1 MIIVSLDNSSKLCT
15 LPIPEGPDLIGV
27 GGVGLVGEY
36 SDLTGLPYS
45 ESWKKGNGSVE
56 KYFVE
61 KNRENEAVLWCLNID
76 RFIFTKK
83 IAQKYF
89 K

>member
-45 ESWKKGNGSVE
+45 ESFGSG
-56 KYFVE
+56 FGSSLIFDTSGSFFGSIG
-61 KNRENEAVLWCLNID
+61 AVIV
-76 RFIFTKK
+76 
-83 IAQKYF
+83 
-89 K
+89 

>member
-45 ESWKKGNGSVE
+45 ES
-56 KYFVE
+56 
-61 KNRENEAVLWCLNID
+61 
-76 RFIFTKK
+76 
-83 IAQKYF
+83 
-89 K
+89 